1 MTTVSDLS
9 TEQLIALYNKWA
21 TKPVKRFETRKIGEA
36 RLTKLL
42 ADDLDELPLDIALGS
57 NELVAAWYAAK
68 RAAAEVPHP
77 TPEDYTEMGRC
88 PEVVTEETE
97 TVAKTKK
104 AAATPKPAKAK
115 AAKVRKAPA
124 SIRTDGE
131 REVLR
136 EGSMG
141 AEVVRLL
148 SRKNG
153 ATMAQLM
160 DTTGWKAHTTRA
172 YFVSLRRKGYPVT
185 LAAKATYRIT
195 QEAA

>member
-1 MTTVSDLS
+1 MTIPELS
-9 TEQLIALYNKWA
+9 AEQLLRLYNQWT

-42 ADDLDELPLDIALGS
+42 ADLDMTLA
-57 NELVAAWYAAK
+57 
-68 RAAAEVPHP
+68 RAMGDDPVPHP
-77 TPEDYTEMGRC
+77 TPEFYEDYTEMGRC